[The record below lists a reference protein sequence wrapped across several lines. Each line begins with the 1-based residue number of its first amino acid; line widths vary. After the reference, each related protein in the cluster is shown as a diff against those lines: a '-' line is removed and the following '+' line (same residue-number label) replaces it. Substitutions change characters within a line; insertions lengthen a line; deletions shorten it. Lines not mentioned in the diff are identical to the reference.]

1 MRDKR
6 AARRRKFVHQ
16 RDEYRGLD
24 FLIAHALD
32 VTLIPMHRCQ

>member
-1 MRDKR
+1 VTKEPH
-6 AARRRKFVHQ
+6 AVVKFVHQ

-24 FLIAHALD
+24 FLIAHPLD